1 MITKPEIYTEDFVKK
16 ELADILAEVSS
27 NDDLIFKGQ
36 VFEKKSYSSQRYSE
50 WAEKFKENDEISET
64 IKKIDG
70 IFETRV
76 VVGGLKGKLN
86 PTMSIFNLKNNY
98 GWRDK
103 NETDITTQGDKIGGV
118 IMLPQ
123 RHDGSLETSEETDSS
138 PIKD

>member
-36 VFEKKSYSSQRYSE
+36 VFEKKPYSSQRYSE

-98 GWRDK
+98 GWKDK

-123 RHDGSLETSEETDSS
+123 RHDGSLETSEETNPS
-138 PIKD
+138 PI